1 MEIKADIQVIG
12 HTREAGELLNAEIK
26 KALALKSAISWL
38 EGAIDIDFCGKVV
51 ANTGFFEEAF
61 RGIEPSQVLLVNIK
75 NGDFWL
81 LTDVYPCMQ
90 SWKRQIR

>member
-1 MEIKADIQVIG
+1 MKIKSDLQVTG
-12 HTREAGELLNAEIK
+12 HSREAGEFLNAEIK
-26 KALALKSAISWL
+26 NALALKSFV
-38 EGAIDIDFCGKVV
+38 DIDFCGKTV

-81 LTDVYPCMQ
+81 LSNVYAAV
-90 SWKRQIR
+90 WKRQIR

>member
-1 MEIKADIQVIG
+1 MKIKADLQVIG

-26 KALALKSAISWL
+26 KELALRNA
-38 EGAIDIDFCGKVV
+38 GVVDIDFCGNTV

-81 LTDVYPCMQ
+81 LSDVYAET
-90 SWKRQIR
+90 WKRQTR